1 MKTKI
6 IRTKKTKTLYS
17 ISIHN
22 ENSKKIIIKNED
34 NKFIL
39 RGF

>member
-6 IRTKKTKTLYS
+6 IRTKKNKNS